1 MEKKKDTSLRSNFGA
16 WGWFI
21 IVFAFLSF
29 MFAGNLIVDSL
40 NITVSAFANLHGWQ
54 VGTLLSYSTV
64 AGLIAIVGAG
74 VLSKCVQRFGVK
86 KIYIV
91 SLAVVAACC
100 MVWGSITTTTEY
112 AIIIILVNV
121 FGEGFGFVGGTAIL
135 ANWFPKKKGL
145 AMGWATIGFQ
155 ASAIVLLPLYVYIL
169 NRYNLVVA
177 YKVIGACLVALLVI
191 CILFVKNNPEDRG
204 CTPDNEHE
212 YSVEAYKE
220 MHERAKEIG
229 KEHYFTNSQLLKT
242 KQIWQIGIINGLVQL
257 AITILIVQFIPNLM
271 ICGFTETRA
280 TFLYSLASIVGGVGS
295 YLWGVLDQ
303 KIGIKKATMW
313 MCIAHTAA
321 GLTFGLASMQIGGK
335 VMATVSAF
343 IVGTILGVSS
353 NYVGSFTAHVF
364 GRYGY
369 ASAFSL
375 VIMIVTGL
383 RSLGYSLIGVIN
395 TATGSNMIAYMIA
408 AALGVI
414 AMLITI
420 RVDDRC
426 IDPVT
431 NKMNEIKEAESICE
445 NLSTVESN

>member
-1 MEKKKDTSLRSNFGA
+1 MENKKDTSLRSNFGA

-21 IVFAFLSF
+21 IVFSFLSF

-40 NITVSAFANLHGWQ
+40 NITVGAFSALHGWKT
-54 VGTLLSYSTV
+54 GTLLTYSTV
-64 AGLIAIVGAG
+64 AGLIAIAGAG

-86 KIYIV
+86 KIYII
-91 SLAVVAACC
+91 SLAVVSACC

-177 YKVIGACLVALLVI
+177 YRAIGTCLLILLVV
-191 CILFVKNNPEDRG
+191 CILFLKNNPEERG

-212 YSVEAYKE
+212 YSVEEYKE
-220 MHERAKEIG
+220 MHEKAQEIG
-229 KEHYFTNSQLLKT
+229 KEYYLTNSQLLRT
-242 KQIWQIGIINGLVQL
+242 KQIWQIGVINGLVQL

-271 ICGFTETRA
+271 VCGFSETRA
-280 TFLYSLASIVGGVGS
+280 TLLYSLASIVGGIGS

-313 MCIAHTAA
+313 MCVAHSVA
-321 GLTFGLASMQIGGK
+321 GLTFALASMQIGGK
-335 VMATVSAF
+335 VMAAISAF

-353 NYVGSFTAHVF
+353 NYVGSFTAQVF

-383 RSLGYSLIGVIN
+383 RSLGYSLVGVIN
-395 TATGSNMIAYMIA
+395 TATNSNMIAYMIA
-408 AALGVI
+408 AVLGVV
-414 AMLITI
+414 ALLMTT
-420 RVDDRC
+420 RVDDSC
-426 IDPVT
+426 IDPVA
-431 NKMNEIKEAESICE
+431 NRMNEMKEAECM
-445 NLSTVESN
+445 